1 MNKDHSTESVIDI
14 KKIEVPPALA
24 AELSE
29 LNHLIFQQVAEISN
43 GTIYPE
49 YFRLPVDVR
58 KHLQELS
65 VSDVG
70 IRETILQ
77 KYVETATAIK
87 GRLAKHLRFATSV
100 VHAFNKITERNRG
113 ALSIEAPRTEPSYEA
128 CEIKAYIDYELCR
141 LDFAHN
147 SWVEYEELSSKQ
159 RDQLVA
165 RAKQQLM
172 DHHTY
177 LRGQFGN

>member
-1 MNKDHSTESVIDI
+1 MTDI
-14 KKIEVPPALA
+14 KADKIEVPPALA

-70 IRETILQ
+70 IRENILQ
-77 KYVETATAIK
+77 KFVEKATAIK
-87 GRLAKHLRFATSV
+87 GTLAKHLHFATSV
-100 VHAFNKITERNRG
+100 VHAFNKITDRNRG

-141 LDFAHN
+141 LDFGH
-147 SWVEYEELSSKQ
+147 SGWVEFEELGAQ
-159 RDQLVA
+159 RRDELIA

-172 DHHTY
+172 EHHTY
-177 LRGQFGN
+177 LRGQLGN